1 MLVSNSRTT
10 KRIRDIIMEKLES
23 FEFVKNER
31 IRQITEEEHS
41 LKPDDQETKHQLINV
56 GVDMWLVRDNDND
69 LKLVLEEK
77 PVRVSGGWGIPI
89 ISTTVFFLDNSL
101 FPEVQSSDEEPTKVV
116 KLVIEK

>member
-1 MLVSNSRTT
+1 
-10 KRIRDIIMEKLES
+10 MEKLES

-56 GVDMWLVRDNDND
+56 GVDMWLVRDDD
-69 LKLVLEEK
+69 DYLKLVLEQK
-77 PVRVSGGWGIPI
+77 PVRVSRGWGTLL
-89 ISTTVFFLDNSL
+89 STTVFDLDSSL

-116 KLVIEK
+116 KLVIDKGNKRKL